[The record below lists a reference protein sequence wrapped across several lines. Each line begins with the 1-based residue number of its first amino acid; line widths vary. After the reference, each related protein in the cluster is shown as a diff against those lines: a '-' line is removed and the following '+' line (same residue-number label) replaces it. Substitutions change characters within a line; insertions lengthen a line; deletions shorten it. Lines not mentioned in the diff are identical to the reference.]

1 MQTVS
6 VVERFMRLG
15 GERFFVDRA
24 ALRGQVIDRI
34 ADVQFAAEEI
44 RDLAEHAGFVDEDF
58 AAVDRVMQLLYDETD
73 RLLQRFEG

>member
-6 VVERFMRLG
+6 VVDLFRRSG
-15 GERFFVDRA
+15 GERLFVDRA

-34 ADVQFAAEEI
+34 ADVQLAADEI

-58 AAVDRVMQLLYDETD
+58 AAVDRVMQLLYDETH
-73 RLLQRFEG
+73 RLLQRFEE

>member
-6 VVERFMRLG
+6 VVDFLMRPARQRL
-15 GERFFVDRA
+15 FVDRA

-34 ADVQFAAEEI
+34 ADVQFAADEI

-58 AAVDRVMQLLYDETD
+58 AAVDRVMQLLYDETN
-73 RLLQRFEG
+73 RLLERFEG